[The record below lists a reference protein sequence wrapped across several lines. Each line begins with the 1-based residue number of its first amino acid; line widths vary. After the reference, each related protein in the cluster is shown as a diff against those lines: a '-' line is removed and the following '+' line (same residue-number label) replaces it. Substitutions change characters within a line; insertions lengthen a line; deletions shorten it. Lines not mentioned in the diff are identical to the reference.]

1 MFLVLPMCILVS
13 RERDVSKAITEKI
26 TGKVYLIVFCSSM
39 VILLSMGVR
48 QSFGLFQTP
57 ISEAFGIGIVAF
69 SLSLALQNLI
79 WGIAQPIVGALADKF
94 GSGRVI
100 AVAGAFQSLGLVWLA
115 YADQVWELHASA
127 GILIGITGAGTTW
140 AVLMSVI
147 ARNVPVSRRSFFF
160 GIASG
165 TGTGGQ
171 ILLAPFNQ
179 YTINTYGWQ
188 EALLILAVMLLLT
201 IPLAYILRGKNLDG
215 AKQHAETL
223 LQALDRARKHSG
235 YLFLAAGFFV
245 CGFHVM
251 FIMAHLPTYLQ
262 NQNMPDWLPGTA
274 ISVIG
279 ITNLLGTILA
289 GYLGDKYSK
298 KYLLSTIY
306 FLRSIVITAFILFP
320 ISSTSVLVFC
330 FCIGFLWLATVPLT
344 NALVGQI
351 FGIRYLATLSGIVF
365 CSHQM
370 GAFTSV
376 WMGGYLFDS
385 LGSYDLVWQIAI
397 ALGIL
402 AALLHLPINES
413 ATLPASATAT
423 TAAAAVK

>member
-1 MFLVLPMCILVS
+1 MVETIKENVSLKAILV
-13 RERDVSKAITEKI
+13 
-26 TGKVYLIVFCSSM
+26 VFCSSL
-39 VILLSMGVR
+39 VILLSMGTR

-57 ISEAFGIGIVAF
+57 ISETFGIGIVAF
-69 SLSLALQNLI
+69 SLSLAMQNLI
-79 WGIAQPIVGALADKF
+79 WGISQPVVGALADKF

-100 AVAGAFQSLGLVWLA
+100 AIAGALQSLGLVWLA
-115 YADQVWELHASA
+115 YADQIWELHASA
-127 GILIGITGAGTTW
+127 GILIGITGSGTTW

-147 ARNVPVSRRSFFF
+147 ARNVPANRRSLFF

-179 YTINTYGWQ
+179 FTINTYGWQ
-188 EALLILAVMLLLT
+188 DALSILAVMLLLI
-201 IPLAYILRGKNLDG
+201 IPLAYFLRGKNSDESE
-215 AKQHAETL
+215 QYTETL
-223 LQALDRARKHSG
+223 PQALDRARKHSG
-235 YLFLAAGFFV
+235 YLFLTAGFFV

-262 NQNMPDWLPGTA
+262 TQNMPSWLPGAA
-274 ISVIG
+274 ISMIG
-279 ITNLLGTILA
+279 ITNLVGTIVA

-306 FLRSIVITAFILFP
+306 FLRAIVITVFIIIP
-320 ISSTSVLVFC
+320 ISPASVLIFC

-344 NALVGQI
+344 NALVGQL
-351 FGIRYLATLSGIVF
+351 FGVRYLATLAGIVF
-365 CSHQM
+365 CSHQV
-370 GAFTSV
+370 GAFASV
-376 WMGGYLFDS
+376 WLGGYLFD
-385 LGSYDLVWQIAI
+385 LFGSYDLIWQMAI

-413 ATLPASATAT
+413 STLPASATVA
-423 TAAAAVK
+423 K

>member
-1 MFLVLPMCILVS
+1 VS
-13 RERDVSKAITEKI
+13 EVAKEKI
-26 TGKVYLIVFCSSM
+26 TAKVILIVFCASM
-39 VILLSMGVR
+39 VILFSMGTR
-48 QSFGLFQTP
+48 QSFGLFQTS
-57 ISEAFGIGIVAF
+57 ISETFGIGIAVF

-79 WGIAQPIVGALADKF
+79 WGISQPVVGALADKF

-100 AVAGAFQSLGLVWLA
+100 AIAGALQSLGLVWLA

-127 GILIGITGAGTTW
+127 GILIGVTGAGTTW

-147 ARNVPVSRRSFFF
+147 ARNVPANRRSLFF

-179 YTINTYGWQ
+179 FTINTYGWQ
-188 EALLILAVMLLLT
+188 DALMILAVMLLLT
-201 IPLAYILRGKNLDG
+201 VPLAYILRGKNSDD
-215 AKQHAETL
+215 AKLYAETL

-262 NQNMPDWLPGTA
+262 NQNMPDWLPGAA
-274 ISVIG
+274 ISMIG
-279 ITNLLGTILA
+279 ITNLFGTILA

-306 FLRSIVITAFILFP
+306 FLRSIVIGAFIIIP
-320 ISSTSVLVFC
+320 ISSISVLIFC

-365 CSHQM
+365 CSHQL
-370 GAFTSV
+370 GAFMSV

-385 LGSYDLVWQIAI
+385 LGSYDLIWQIAI
-397 ALGIL
+397 GLGIV

-413 ATLPASATAT
+413 ETLPASATA
-423 TAAAAVK
+423 VK

>member
-1 MFLVLPMCILVS
+1 MAETIKENISWKAILV
-13 RERDVSKAITEKI
+13 
-26 TGKVYLIVFCSSM
+26 VFCSSL
-39 VILLSMGVR
+39 VILLSMGTR

-57 ISEAFGIGIVAF
+57 ISETFGIGIVAF
-69 SLSLALQNLI
+69 SLSLAMQNLI
-79 WGIAQPIVGALADKF
+79 WGISQPVVGALADKF

-100 AVAGAFQSLGLVWLA
+100 AIAGALQSLGLVWLA
-115 YADQVWELHASA
+115 YADQIWELHASA
-127 GILIGITGAGTTW
+127 GILIGITGSGTTW

-147 ARNVPVSRRSFFF
+147 ARNVPANRRSLFF

-179 YTINTYGWQ
+179 FTINTYGWQ
-188 EALLILAVMLLLT
+188 DALSILAVMLLLI
-201 IPLAYILRGKNLDG
+201 IPLAYFLRGKNSDESE
-215 AKQHAETL
+215 QYTETL
-223 LQALDRARKHSG
+223 PQALDRARKHSG
-235 YLFLAAGFFV
+235 YLFLTAGFFV

-262 NQNMPDWLPGTA
+262 TQNMPSWLPGAA
-274 ISVIG
+274 ISMIG
-279 ITNLLGTILA
+279 ITNLVGTIVA

-306 FLRSIVITAFILFP
+306 FLRAIVITVFIIIP
-320 ISSTSVLVFC
+320 ISPASVLIFC

-344 NALVGQI
+344 NALVGQL
-351 FGIRYLATLSGIVF
+351 FGVRYLATLAGIVF
-365 CSHQM
+365 CSHQV
-370 GAFTSV
+370 GAFASV
-376 WMGGYLFDS
+376 WLGGYLFD
-385 LGSYDLVWQIAI
+385 LFGSYDLIWQMAI

-413 ATLPASATAT
+413 STLPASATVA
-423 TAAAAVK
+423 K

>member
-1 MFLVLPMCILVS
+1 MS
-13 RERDVSKAITEKI
+13 EATKDKI
-26 TGKVYLIVFCSSM
+26 TWRVLFIVFCSSM
-39 VILLSMGVR
+39 VILLSMGTR

-79 WGIAQPIVGALADKF
+79 WGISQPIIGAIADKF

-115 YADQVWELHASA
+115 YADQIWELHASA

-147 ARNVPVSRRSFFF
+147 ARNVPPNRRSLFF

-171 ILLAPFNQ
+171 ILLAPLNQ
-179 YTINTYGWQ
+179 FTINTYGWQ

-201 IPLAYILRGKNLDG
+201 IPLAYILRGKNSDV
-215 AKQHAETL
+215 AKEHAETL
-223 LQALDRARKHSG
+223 RQALNRARKHSG
-235 YLFLAAGFFV
+235 YLLLSTGFFV

-262 NQNMPDWLPGTA
+262 NQNMPDWLPGVA
-274 ISVIG
+274 ISMIG

-298 KYLLSTIY
+298 KYLLSAIY
-306 FLRSIVITAFILFP
+306 FLRALVITVFIIVPLT
-320 ISSTSVLVFC
+320 STSVLVFC
-330 FCIGFLWLATVPLT
+330 FFIGFLWLATVPLT

-365 CSHQM
+365 CAHQI

-376 WMGGYLFDS
+376 WMGGYLFDT

-402 AALLHLPINES
+402 AALIHLPINES
-413 ATLPASATAT
+413 ETLPASATA
-423 TAAAAVK
+423 AK

>member
-1 MFLVLPMCILVS
+1 M
-13 RERDVSKAITEKI
+13 
-26 TGKVYLIVFCSSM
+26 
-39 VILLSMGVR
+39 
-48 QSFGLFQTP
+48 
-57 ISEAFGIGIVAF
+57 
-69 SLSLALQNLI
+69 
-79 WGIAQPIVGALADKF
+79 
-94 GSGRVI
+94 
-100 AVAGAFQSLGLVWLA
+100 
-115 YADQVWELHASA
+115 
-127 GILIGITGAGTTW
+127 
-140 AVLMSVI
+140 
-147 ARNVPVSRRSFFF
+147 FF

-179 YTINTYGWQ
+179 FTINTYGWQ
-188 EALLILAVMLLLT
+188 DALLILAVMLLIT
-201 IPLAYILRGKNLDG
+201 VPCAYILRGKSSDAL
-215 AKQHAETL
+215 KEHAETL
-223 LQALDRARKHSG
+223 RQSLVRARKHSG
-235 YLFLAAGFFV
+235 YLLLSAGFFV

-262 NQNMPDWLPGTA
+262 NQNMPDWLPGAA
-274 ISVIG
+274 ISMIG
-279 ITNLLGTILA
+279 ITNLVGTILA

-306 FLRSIVITAFILFP
+306 FLRSIVITVFILFP

-344 NALVGQI
+344 YALVGQI

-365 CSHQM
+365 CSHQF

-376 WMGGYLFDS
+376 WMGGYLYDL

-413 ATLPASATAT
+413 ATLPDS
-423 TAAAAVK
+423 AAVVK

>member
-1 MFLVLPMCILVS
+1 MS
-13 RERDVSKAITEKI
+13 EATKDKI
-26 TGKVYLIVFCSSM
+26 TWRVLFIVFCSSM
-39 VILLSMGVR
+39 VILLSMGTR

-79 WGIAQPIVGALADKF
+79 WGISQPIIGAIADKF

-115 YADQVWELHASA
+115 YADQIWELHASA

-147 ARNVPVSRRSFFF
+147 ARNVPPNRRSLFF

-171 ILLAPFNQ
+171 ILLAPLNQ
-179 YTINTYGWQ
+179 FTINTYGWQ

-201 IPLAYILRGKNLDG
+201 IPLAYILRGKNSDV
-215 AKQHAETL
+215 AKEHAETL
-223 LQALDRARKHSG
+223 RQALNRARKHSG
-235 YLFLAAGFFV
+235 YLLLSTGFFV

-262 NQNMPDWLPGTA
+262 NQNMPDWLPGVA
-274 ISVIG
+274 ISMIG

-298 KYLLSTIY
+298 KYLLSAIY
-306 FLRSIVITAFILFP
+306 FLRALVITVFIIVPLT
-320 ISSTSVLVFC
+320 STSVLVFC
-330 FCIGFLWLATVPLT
+330 FFIGFLWLATVPLT

-365 CSHQM
+365 CAHQL
-370 GAFTSV
+370 GAFSSV
-376 WMGGYLFDS
+376 WMGGYLFDT

-402 AALLHLPINES
+402 AALIHLPINES
-413 ATLPASATAT
+413 ETLPASATA
-423 TAAAAVK
+423 AK

>member
-1 MFLVLPMCILVS
+1 MSEATP
-13 RERDVSKAITEKI
+13 KKI
-26 TGKVYLIVFCSSM
+26 TGKLILITFCASM
-39 VILLSMGVR
+39 VILLSMGTR

-57 ISEAFGIGIVAF
+57 ISNSFGIGIAAF

-79 WGIAQPIVGALADKF
+79 WGISQPLIGAIADKF

-100 AVAGAFQSLGLVWLA
+100 AVAGLFQSLGLVWLA
-115 YADQVWELHASA
+115 YADQIWELHASA
-127 GILIGITGAGTTW
+127 GVLIGITGAGTTW

-147 ARNVPVSRRSFFF
+147 ARNVPDHRRSLFF

-179 YTINTYGWQ
+179 FTINTYGWQ

-201 IPLAYILRGKNLDG
+201 LPLAYILRGKNSEVS
-215 AKQHAETL
+215 KEHAETL
-223 LQALDRARKHSG
+223 RQILNRASKHSG
-235 YLFLAAGFFV
+235 YLLLSAGFFV

-262 NQNMPDWLPGTA
+262 TQNMPDWLPGAA

-279 ITNLLGTILA
+279 ITNLVGTIFA

-306 FLRSIVITAFILFP
+306 FLRAVVIAVFILLP
-320 ISSTSVLVFC
+320 ISTTTVLVFC
-330 FCIGFLWLATVPLT
+330 FFIGFLWLATVPLT

-365 CSHQM
+365 CSHQL
-370 GAFTSV
+370 GAFASV
-376 WMGGYLFDS
+376 WVGGYLFDL

-397 ALGIL
+397 ALGIV
-402 AALLHLPINES
+402 AALIHLPINEEK
-413 ATLPASATAT
+413 TLPVSATA
-423 TAAAAVK
+423 AK

>member
-1 MFLVLPMCILVS
+1 MEVIK
-13 RERDVSKAITEKI
+13 ERI
-26 TGKVYLIVFCSSM
+26 TGKVILIVTICSL
-39 VILLSMGVR
+39 VLLFSMGTR

-57 ISEAFGIGIVAF
+57 ISEAFGVGIAAF
-69 SLSLALQNLI
+69 SLSLAVQNLM
-79 WGIAQPIVGALADKF
+79 WGISQPIVGALADKF

-100 AVAGAFQSLGLVWLA
+100 AIAGFFQSLGLVWLA

-147 ARNVPVSRRSFFF
+147 ARNVPASRRSMFF

-165 TGTGGQ
+165 IGTGGQ

-179 YTINTYGWQ
+179 FTINTYGWQ
-188 EALLILAVMLLLT
+188 DALLILAVMLLIT
-201 IPLAYILRGKNLDG
+201 IPCAYILKGKNSDTV
-215 AKQHAETL
+215 KEHAETL
-223 LQALDRARKHSG
+223 RQALVRARKHSG
-235 YLFLAAGFFV
+235 YLLLSAGFFV

-262 NQNMPDWLPGTA
+262 NQNMPDWLPGAA

-320 ISSTSVLVFC
+320 ISTTSVLVFC

-344 NALVGQI
+344 QALVGQI

-365 CSHQM
+365 CSHQF

-397 ALGIL
+397 ALGVL

-413 ATLPASATAT
+413 ATLPD
-423 TAAAAVK
+423 AVTVVK

>member
-1 MFLVLPMCILVS
+1 MS
-13 RERDVSKAITEKI
+13 EATKDKI
-26 TGKVYLIVFCSSM
+26 TWRVLFIVFCSSM
-39 VILLSMGVR
+39 VILLSMGTR

-57 ISEAFGIGIVAF
+57 ISETFGIGIVAF

-79 WGIAQPIVGALADKF
+79 WGISQPMIGAIADKF

-115 YADQVWELHASA
+115 YADQIWELHASA

-147 ARNVPVSRRSFFF
+147 ARNVPPNRRSLFF

-171 ILLAPFNQ
+171 ILLAPLNQ
-179 YTINTYGWQ
+179 FTINTYGWQ

-201 IPLAYILRGKNLDG
+201 IPLAYILRGKNSDVV
-215 AKQHAETL
+215 KEHAETL
-223 LQALDRARKHSG
+223 RQALNRARKHSG
-235 YLFLAAGFFV
+235 YLLLSTGFFV

-262 NQNMPDWLPGTA
+262 NQNMPDWLPGVA
-274 ISVIG
+274 ISMIG

-298 KYLLSTIY
+298 KYLLSAIY
-306 FLRSIVITAFILFP
+306 FLRALVITVFIIVPLT
-320 ISSTSVLVFC
+320 STSVLVFC
-330 FCIGFLWLATVPLT
+330 FFIGFLWLATVPLT

-365 CSHQM
+365 CAHQL
-370 GAFTSV
+370 GAFASV
-376 WMGGYLFDS
+376 WMGGYLFDT

-402 AALLHLPINES
+402 AALIHLPINES
-413 ATLPASATAT
+413 ETLPASV
-423 TAAAAVK
+423 TAAK

>member
-1 MFLVLPMCILVS
+1 MEVIK
-13 RERDVSKAITEKI
+13 ERI
-26 TGKVYLIVFCSSM
+26 TGKVILIVTICSL
-39 VILLSMGVR
+39 VLLFSMGTR

-57 ISEAFGIGIVAF
+57 ISEAFGVGIAAF
-69 SLSLALQNLI
+69 SLSLAVQNLM
-79 WGIAQPIVGALADKF
+79 WGISQPIVGALADKF

-100 AVAGAFQSLGLVWLA
+100 AIAGFFQSLGLVWLA

-147 ARNVPVSRRSFFF
+147 ARNVPASRRSMFF

-165 TGTGGQ
+165 IGTGGQ

-179 YTINTYGWQ
+179 FTINTYGWQ
-188 EALLILAVMLLLT
+188 DALLILAVMLLIT
-201 IPLAYILRGKNLDG
+201 IPCAYILRGKNSDTV
-215 AKQHAETL
+215 KEHAETL
-223 LQALDRARKHSG
+223 RQALVRARKHSG
-235 YLFLAAGFFV
+235 YLLLSAGFFV

-262 NQNMPDWLPGTA
+262 NQNMPDWLPGAA

-320 ISSTSVLVFC
+320 ISTTSVLVFC

-344 NALVGQI
+344 QALVGQI

-365 CSHQM
+365 CSHQF

-397 ALGIL
+397 ALGVL

-413 ATLPASATAT
+413 ATLPD
-423 TAAAAVK
+423 AVTVVK

>member
-1 MFLVLPMCILVS
+1 MS
-13 RERDVSKAITEKI
+13 EATKDKI
-26 TGKVYLIVFCSSM
+26 TWRVLFIVFCSSM
-39 VILLSMGVR
+39 VILLSMGTR

-79 WGIAQPIVGALADKF
+79 WGISQPIIGAIADKF

-115 YADQVWELHASA
+115 YADQIWELHASA

-147 ARNVPVSRRSFFF
+147 ARNVPPNRRSLFF

-171 ILLAPFNQ
+171 ILLAPLNQ
-179 YTINTYGWQ
+179 FTINTYGWQ
-188 EALLILAVMLLLT
+188 EALLILAVMLMLT
-201 IPLAYILRGKNLDG
+201 IPLAYILRGKNSDVV
-215 AKQHAETL
+215 KEHAETL
-223 LQALDRARKHSG
+223 RQALNRARKHSG
-235 YLFLAAGFFV
+235 YLLLSTGFFV

-262 NQNMPDWLPGTA
+262 NQNMPDWLPGVA
-274 ISVIG
+274 ISMIG

-298 KYLLSTIY
+298 KYLLSAIN
-306 FLRSIVITAFILFP
+306 FLRALVITVFIIVPLT
-320 ISSTSVLVFC
+320 STSVLVFC
-330 FCIGFLWLATVPLT
+330 FFIGFLWLATVPLT

-365 CSHQM
+365 CAHQL

-376 WMGGYLFDS
+376 WMGGYLFDT

-402 AALLHLPINES
+402 AALIHLPINES
-413 ATLPASATAT
+413 ETLPASV
-423 TAAAAVK
+423 TAAK

>member
-1 MFLVLPMCILVS
+1 MSEVTP
-13 RERDVSKAITEKI
+13 KKI
-26 TGKVYLIVFCSSM
+26 TGKLILITFCASM
-39 VILLSMGVR
+39 VILLSMGTR

-57 ISEAFGIGIVAF
+57 ISETFGVGIAVF

-79 WGIAQPIVGALADKF
+79 WGISQPLIGAIADKF

-100 AVAGAFQSLGLVWLA
+100 AVAGLFQSLGLVWLA
-115 YADQVWELHASA
+115 YADQIWELHASA

-147 ARNVPVSRRSFFF
+147 ARNVPDHRRSLFF

-179 YTINTYGWQ
+179 FTINNYGWQ

-201 IPLAYILRGKNLDG
+201 LPLAYILRGKNSEVS
-215 AKQHAETL
+215 KEHAETL
-223 LQALDRARKHSG
+223 RQILDRASKHSG
-235 YLFLAAGFFV
+235 YLLLSAGFFV

-262 NQNMPDWLPGTA
+262 TQNMPDWLPGAA

-279 ITNLLGTILA
+279 ITNLVGTIFA

-306 FLRSIVITAFILFP
+306 FLRAVVIAVFILLP
-320 ISSTSVLVFC
+320 ISATTVLVFC
-330 FCIGFLWLATVPLT
+330 FFIGFLWLATVPLT

-365 CSHQM
+365 CSHQL
-370 GAFTSV
+370 GAFASV
-376 WMGGYLFDS
+376 WVGGYLFDL

-397 ALGIL
+397 ALGIV
-402 AALLHLPINES
+402 AALIHLPINEEK
-413 ATLPASATAT
+413 TLPVSAT
-423 TAAAAVK
+423 TAK

>member
-1 MFLVLPMCILVS
+1 MS
-13 RERDVSKAITEKI
+13 EATKDKI
-26 TGKVYLIVFCSSM
+26 TWRVLFIVFCSSM
-39 VILLSMGVR
+39 VILLSMGTR

-79 WGIAQPIVGALADKF
+79 WGISQPIIGAIADKF

-115 YADQVWELHASA
+115 YADQIWELHASA

-147 ARNVPVSRRSFFF
+147 ARNVPPNRRSLFF

-171 ILLAPFNQ
+171 ILLAPLNQ
-179 YTINTYGWQ
+179 FTINTYGWQ

-201 IPLAYILRGKNLDG
+201 IPLAFILRGKNSDVV
-215 AKQHAETL
+215 KEHAETL
-223 LQALDRARKHSG
+223 RQALNRARKHSG
-235 YLFLAAGFFV
+235 YLLLSTGFFV

-262 NQNMPDWLPGTA
+262 NQNMPDWLPGVA
-274 ISVIG
+274 ISMIG

-298 KYLLSTIY
+298 KYLLSAIY
-306 FLRSIVITAFILFP
+306 FLRALVITVFIIVPLT
-320 ISSTSVLVFC
+320 STSVLVFC
-330 FCIGFLWLATVPLT
+330 FFIGFLWLATVPLT

-365 CSHQM
+365 CAHQL
-370 GAFTSV
+370 GAFASV
-376 WMGGYLFDS
+376 WMGGYLFDT

-402 AALLHLPINES
+402 AALIHLPINES
-413 ATLPASATAT
+413 ETLPASV
-423 TAAAAVK
+423 TAAK

>member
-1 MFLVLPMCILVS
+1 MEVIKERITWKVILIVTICSLVLM
-13 RERDVSKAITEKI
+13 
-26 TGKVYLIVFCSSM
+26 F
-39 VILLSMGVR
+39 SMGTR

-57 ISEAFGIGIVAF
+57 ISEAFGVGIAAF
-69 SLSLALQNLI
+69 SLSLAVQNLM
-79 WGIAQPIVGALADKF
+79 WGISQPIVGALADKF

-100 AVAGAFQSLGLVWLA
+100 AIAGFFQSLGLVWLA

-147 ARNVPVSRRSFFF
+147 ARNVPASRRSMFF

-165 TGTGGQ
+165 IGTGGQ

-179 YTINTYGWQ
+179 FTINTYGWQ
-188 EALLILAVMLLLT
+188 DALLILAVMLLIT
-201 IPLAYILRGKNLDG
+201 IPCAYILRGKNSDTV
-215 AKQHAETL
+215 KEHAETL
-223 LQALDRARKHSG
+223 RQALVRARKHSG
-235 YLFLAAGFFV
+235 YLLLSAGFFV

-262 NQNMPDWLPGTA
+262 NQNMPDWLPGAA

-320 ISSTSVLVFC
+320 ISTTSVLIFC

-344 NALVGQI
+344 QALVGQI

-365 CSHQM
+365 CSHQF

-397 ALGIL
+397 ALGVL

-413 ATLPASATAT
+413 ATLPD
-423 TAAAAVK
+423 AVTVVE

>member
-1 MFLVLPMCILVS
+1 LEESNLVEVIK
-13 RERDVSKAITEKI
+13 ERI
-26 TGKVYLIVFCSSM
+26 TGKVILIVTICSL
-39 VILLSMGVR
+39 VLLFSMGTR

-57 ISEAFGIGIVAF
+57 ISEAFGVGIAAF
-69 SLSLALQNLI
+69 SLSLAVQNLM
-79 WGIAQPIVGALADKF
+79 WGISQPIVGALADKF

-100 AVAGAFQSLGLVWLA
+100 AIAGFFQSLGLVWLA

-147 ARNVPVSRRSFFF
+147 ARNVPASRRSMFF
-160 GIASG
+160 GVASG
-165 TGTGGQ
+165 IGTGGQ

-179 YTINTYGWQ
+179 FTINTYGWQ
-188 EALLILAVMLLLT
+188 DALLILAVMLLIT
-201 IPLAYILRGKNLDG
+201 IPCAYILRGKNSDTV
-215 AKQHAETL
+215 KEHAETL
-223 LQALDRARKHSG
+223 RQALVRARKHSG
-235 YLFLAAGFFV
+235 YLLLSAGFFV

-262 NQNMPDWLPGTA
+262 NQNMPDWLPGAA

-320 ISSTSVLVFC
+320 ISTTSVLVFC

-344 NALVGQI
+344 QALVGQI

-365 CSHQM
+365 CSHQF

-397 ALGIL
+397 ALGVL

-413 ATLPASATAT
+413 ATLPD
-423 TAAAAVK
+423 AVTVVK

>member
-1 MFLVLPMCILVS
+1 MAEAIKEKISGKAILIVIICSLVL
-13 RERDVSKAITEKI
+13 
-26 TGKVYLIVFCSSM
+26 
-39 VILLSMGVR
+39 LLSMGTR

-57 ISEAFGIGIVAF
+57 ISGAFGTGIAVF
-69 SLSLALQNLI
+69 SLSLAVQNLM
-79 WGIAQPIVGALADKF
+79 WGISQPIVGALADKF

-100 AVAGAFQSLGLVWLA
+100 AIAGAFQSLGLVWLA

-127 GILIGITGAGTTW
+127 GMLIGVTGAGTTW

-147 ARNVPVSRRSFFF
+147 ARNVPASRRSMFF

-179 YTINTYGWQ
+179 FTINTYGWQ
-188 EALLILAVMLLLT
+188 DALLILAVMLLIT
-201 IPLAYILRGKNLDG
+201 VPCAYILRGKSSDAL
-215 AKQHAETL
+215 KEHAETL
-223 LQALDRARKHSG
+223 RQSLVRARKHSG
-235 YLFLAAGFFV
+235 YLLLSAGFFV

-262 NQNMPDWLPGTA
+262 NQNMPDWLPGAA
-274 ISVIG
+274 ISMIG
-279 ITNLLGTILA
+279 ITNLVGTILA

-306 FLRSIVITAFILFP
+306 FLRSIVITVFILFP

-344 NALVGQI
+344 YALVGQI

-365 CSHQM
+365 CSHQF

-376 WMGGYLFDS
+376 WMGGYLYDL

-413 ATLPASATAT
+413 ATLPDS
-423 TAAAAVK
+423 AAVVK

>member
-1 MFLVLPMCILVS
+1 MAQ
-13 RERDVSKAITEKI
+13 AIKNKI
-26 TGKVYLIVFCSSM
+26 TVRLLLIVFCASL
-39 VILLSMGVR
+39 VILLSMGTR

-57 ISEAFGIGIVAF
+57 ISGAFGIGIATF

-79 WGIAQPIVGALADKF
+79 WGISQPIIGAVADKF

-147 ARNVPVSRRSFFF
+147 ARNVPANRRSLFF

-171 ILLAPFNQ
+171 ILLAPLNQ
-179 YTINTYGWQ
+179 FTINSYGWQ

-201 IPLAYILRGKNLDG
+201 IPLAYVLRGKNSDVVNE
-215 AKQHAETL
+215 HSETL
-223 LQALDRARKHSG
+223 RQALDRARKHSG
-235 YLFLAAGFFV
+235 YLLLSAGFFV

-262 NQNMPDWLPGTA
+262 NQNMPDWLPGAA
-274 ISVIG
+274 ISMIG

-306 FLRSIVITAFILFP
+306 FLRAVVILAFILFP
-320 ISSTSVLVFC
+320 LSSTSVLIFC
-330 FCIGFLWLATVPLT
+330 FLIGFLWLATVPLT

-365 CSHQM
+365 CAHQL

-376 WMGGYLFDS
+376 WMGGYLFDT
-385 LGSYDLVWQIAI
+385 LGSYDLIWYIAI
-397 ALGIL
+397 ALGIF
-402 AALLHLPINES
+402 AAIIHLPINES
-413 ATLPASATAT
+413 ETLPASATVA
-423 TAAAAVK
+423 K

>member
-1 MFLVLPMCILVS
+1 MSEVTP
-13 RERDVSKAITEKI
+13 KKI
-26 TGKVYLIVFCSSM
+26 TGKLILITFCASM
-39 VILLSMGVR
+39 VILLSMGTR

-57 ISEAFGIGIVAF
+57 ISNSFGIGIAAF

-79 WGIAQPIVGALADKF
+79 WGISQPLIGAIADKF

-100 AVAGAFQSLGLVWLA
+100 AVAGLFQSLGLVWLA
-115 YADQVWELHASA
+115 YADQIWELHASA
-127 GILIGITGAGTTW
+127 GVLIGITGAGTTW

-147 ARNVPVSRRSFFF
+147 ARNVPDHRRSLFF

-179 YTINTYGWQ
+179 FTINTYGWQ

-201 IPLAYILRGKNLDG
+201 LPLAYILRGKNSEVS
-215 AKQHAETL
+215 KEHAETL
-223 LQALDRARKHSG
+223 RQILNRASKHSG
-235 YLFLAAGFFV
+235 YLLLSAGFFV

-262 NQNMPDWLPGTA
+262 TQNMPDWLPGAA

-279 ITNLLGTILA
+279 ITNLVGTIFA

-306 FLRSIVITAFILFP
+306 FLRAVVIAVFILLP
-320 ISSTSVLVFC
+320 ISTTTVLVFC
-330 FCIGFLWLATVPLT
+330 FFIGFLWLATVPLT

-365 CSHQM
+365 CSHQL
-370 GAFTSV
+370 GAFASV
-376 WMGGYLFDS
+376 WVGGYLFDL

-397 ALGIL
+397 ALGIV
-402 AALLHLPINES
+402 AALIHLPINEEK
-413 ATLPASATAT
+413 TLPVSATA
-423 TAAAAVK
+423 AK

>member
-1 MFLVLPMCILVS
+1 MAQ
-13 RERDVSKAITEKI
+13 AIKD
-26 TGKVYLIVFCSSM
+26 KVTVRLLLIVFCASM
-39 VILLSMGVR
+39 VILLSMGTR

-57 ISEAFGIGIVAF
+57 ISEAFGIGIAAF

-79 WGIAQPIVGALADKF
+79 WGISQPIIGAVADKF

-147 ARNVPVSRRSFFF
+147 ARNVPANRRSLFF

-171 ILLAPFNQ
+171 ILLAPLNQ
-179 YTINTYGWQ
+179 FTINSYGWQ

-201 IPLAYILRGKNLDG
+201 IPLAYVLRGKNSDVVNE
-215 AKQHAETL
+215 HSETL
-223 LQALDRARKHSG
+223 RQALDRARKHSG
-235 YLFLAAGFFV
+235 YLLLSAGFFV

-262 NQNMPDWLPGTA
+262 NQNMPDWLPGAA
-274 ISVIG
+274 ISMIG

-306 FLRSIVITAFILFP
+306 FLRAVVILAFILFP
-320 ISSTSVLVFC
+320 LSSTSVLIFC
-330 FCIGFLWLATVPLT
+330 FLIGFLWLATVPLT

-365 CSHQM
+365 CAHQL

-376 WMGGYLFDS
+376 WMGGYLFDT
-385 LGSYDLVWQIAI
+385 LGSYDLIWYIAI
-397 ALGIL
+397 ALGIF
-402 AALLHLPINES
+402 AAIIHLPINES
-413 ATLPASATAT
+413 ETLPASATVA
-423 TAAAAVK
+423 K

>member
-1 MFLVLPMCILVS
+1 MAQ
-13 RERDVSKAITEKI
+13 AIKDKV
-26 TGKVYLIVFCSSM
+26 TGRLLLIVFCASM
-39 VILLSMGVR
+39 VILLSMGTR

-57 ISEAFGIGIVAF
+57 ISEAFGIGIAAF

-79 WGIAQPIVGALADKF
+79 WGISQPIIGAVADKF

-147 ARNVPVSRRSFFF
+147 ARNVPANRRSLFF

-171 ILLAPFNQ
+171 ILLAPLNQ
-179 YTINTYGWQ
+179 FTINSYGWQ

-201 IPLAYILRGKNLDG
+201 IPLAYVLRGKNSDVVNE
-215 AKQHAETL
+215 HSETL
-223 LQALDRARKHSG
+223 RQALDRARKHSG
-235 YLFLAAGFFV
+235 YLLLSAGFFV

-262 NQNMPDWLPGTA
+262 NQNMPDWLPGAA
-274 ISVIG
+274 ISMIG

-306 FLRSIVITAFILFP
+306 FLRAVVILAFILFP
-320 ISSTSVLVFC
+320 LSSTSVLIFC
-330 FCIGFLWLATVPLT
+330 FLIGFLWLATVPLT

-365 CSHQM
+365 CAHQL

-376 WMGGYLFDS
+376 WMGGYLFDT
-385 LGSYDLVWQIAI
+385 LGSYDLIWYIAI
-397 ALGIL
+397 ALGIF
-402 AALLHLPINES
+402 AAIIHLPINES
-413 ATLPASATAT
+413 ETLPASAM
-423 TAAAAVK
+423 AAK

>member
-1 MFLVLPMCILVS
+1 MSEVTP
-13 RERDVSKAITEKI
+13 KKI
-26 TGKVYLIVFCSSM
+26 TGKLILITFCASM
-39 VILLSMGVR
+39 VILLSMGTR

-57 ISEAFGIGIVAF
+57 ISETFGVGIAAF

-79 WGIAQPIVGALADKF
+79 WGVSQPVIGAIADKF

-100 AVAGAFQSLGLVWLA
+100 AVAGLFQSLGLVWLA
-115 YADQVWELHASA
+115 YADQIWELHASA

-147 ARNVPVSRRSFFF
+147 ARNVPDDRRSLFF

-179 YTINTYGWQ
+179 FTINTYGWQ

-201 IPLAYILRGKNLDG
+201 LPLAYILRGKNSEVS
-215 AKQHAETL
+215 KEHAETL
-223 LQALDRARKHSG
+223 RQILDRASKHSG
-235 YLFLAAGFFV
+235 YLLLSAGFFV

-262 NQNMPDWLPGTA
+262 TQNMPDWLPGTA

-279 ITNLLGTILA
+279 ITNLVGTIFA

-306 FLRSIVITAFILFP
+306 FLRAVVIAVFIVLP
-320 ISSTSVLVFC
+320 MSTTTVLVFC
-330 FCIGFLWLATVPLT
+330 FFIGFLWLATVPLT

-365 CSHQM
+365 CSHQL
-370 GAFTSV
+370 GAFASV
-376 WMGGYLFDS
+376 WVGGYLFDL

-397 ALGIL
+397 ALGIV
-402 AALLHLPINES
+402 AALIHLPINEEK
-413 ATLPASATAT
+413 TLPVSATA
-423 TAAAAVK
+423 AK

>member
-1 MFLVLPMCILVS
+1 LEESNLVEVIK
-13 RERDVSKAITEKI
+13 ERI
-26 TGKVYLIVFCSSM
+26 TGKVILIVTICSL
-39 VILLSMGVR
+39 VLLFSMGTR

-57 ISEAFGIGIVAF
+57 ISEAFGVGIAAF
-69 SLSLALQNLI
+69 SLSLAVQNLM
-79 WGIAQPIVGALADKF
+79 WGISQPIVGALADKF

-100 AVAGAFQSLGLVWLA
+100 AIAGFFQSLGLVWLA
-115 YADQVWELHASA
+115 YADQIWELHASA

-147 ARNVPVSRRSFFF
+147 ARNVPASRRSMFF

-165 TGTGGQ
+165 IGTGGQ

-179 YTINTYGWQ
+179 FTINTYGWQ
-188 EALLILAVMLLLT
+188 DALLILAVMLLIT
-201 IPLAYILRGKNLDG
+201 IPCAYILRGKNSDTV
-215 AKQHAETL
+215 KEHAETL
-223 LQALDRARKHSG
+223 RQALVRARKHSG
-235 YLFLAAGFFV
+235 YLLLSAGFFV

-262 NQNMPDWLPGTA
+262 NQNMPDWLPGAA

-320 ISSTSVLVFC
+320 ISTTSVLVFC

-344 NALVGQI
+344 QALVGQI

-365 CSHQM
+365 CSHQF

-397 ALGIL
+397 ALGVL

-413 ATLPASATAT
+413 ATLPD
-423 TAAAAVK
+423 AVTVVK

>member
-1 MFLVLPMCILVS
+1 MEVIK
-13 RERDVSKAITEKI
+13 ERI
-26 TGKVYLIVFCSSM
+26 TGKVILIVTICSL
-39 VILLSMGVR
+39 VLLFSMGTR

-57 ISEAFGIGIVAF
+57 ISEAFGVGIAAF
-69 SLSLALQNLI
+69 SLSLAVQNLM
-79 WGIAQPIVGALADKF
+79 WGISQPIVGALADKF

-100 AVAGAFQSLGLVWLA
+100 AIAGFFQSLGLVWLA

-147 ARNVPVSRRSFFF
+147 ARNVPASRRSMFF

-165 TGTGGQ
+165 IGTGGQ

-179 YTINTYGWQ
+179 FTINTYGWQ
-188 EALLILAVMLLLT
+188 DALLILAVMLLIT
-201 IPLAYILRGKNLDG
+201 IPCAYILRGKNSDTV
-215 AKQHAETL
+215 KEHAETL
-223 LQALDRARKHSG
+223 RQALVRARKHSG
-235 YLFLAAGFFV
+235 YLLLSAGFFV

-262 NQNMPDWLPGTA
+262 NQNMPDWLPGAA

-320 ISSTSVLVFC
+320 ISTTSVLVFC

-344 NALVGQI
+344 QALVGQI

-365 CSHQM
+365 CSHQF

-397 ALGIL
+397 ALGVL

-413 ATLPASATAT
+413 ATLPDAMTV
-423 TAAAAVK
+423 VK

>member
-1 MFLVLPMCILVS
+1 MS
-13 RERDVSKAITEKI
+13 EATKDKI
-26 TGKVYLIVFCSSM
+26 TWRVLFIVFCSSM
-39 VILLSMGVR
+39 VILLSMGTR

-79 WGIAQPIVGALADKF
+79 WGISQPIIGAIADKF

-115 YADQVWELHASA
+115 YADQIWELHASA

-147 ARNVPVSRRSFFF
+147 ARNVPPNRRSLFF

-171 ILLAPFNQ
+171 ILLAPLNQ
-179 YTINTYGWQ
+179 FTINTYGWQ

-201 IPLAYILRGKNLDG
+201 IPLAYILRGKNSDV
-215 AKQHAETL
+215 AKEHAETL
-223 LQALDRARKHSG
+223 RQALNRARKHSG
-235 YLFLAAGFFV
+235 YLLLSTGFFV

-262 NQNMPDWLPGTA
+262 NQNMPDWLPGVA
-274 ISVIG
+274 ISMIG

-298 KYLLSTIY
+298 KYLLSAIY
-306 FLRSIVITAFILFP
+306 FLRALVITVFIIVPLT
-320 ISSTSVLVFC
+320 STSVLVFC
-330 FCIGFLWLATVPLT
+330 FFIGFLWLATVPLT

-365 CSHQM
+365 CAHQF

-376 WMGGYLFDS
+376 WMGGYLFDT

-402 AALLHLPINES
+402 AALIHLPINES
-413 ATLPASATAT
+413 ETLPASATA
-423 TAAAAVK
+423 AK

>member
-1 MFLVLPMCILVS
+1 MSEATP
-13 RERDVSKAITEKI
+13 KKI
-26 TGKVYLIVFCSSM
+26 TGKLILITFCASM
-39 VILLSMGVR
+39 VILLSMGTR

-57 ISEAFGIGIVAF
+57 ISNSFGIGIAAF

-79 WGIAQPIVGALADKF
+79 WGISQPLIGAIADKF

-100 AVAGAFQSLGLVWLA
+100 AVAGLFQSLGLVWLA
-115 YADQVWELHASA
+115 YADQIWELHASA

-147 ARNVPVSRRSFFF
+147 ARNVPDHRRSLFF

-179 YTINTYGWQ
+179 FTINTYGWQ

-201 IPLAYILRGKNLDG
+201 LPLAYILRGKNSEVS
-215 AKQHAETL
+215 KEHAETL
-223 LQALDRARKHSG
+223 RQILNRASKHSG
-235 YLFLAAGFFV
+235 YLLLSAGFFV

-262 NQNMPDWLPGTA
+262 TQNMPDWLPGAA

-279 ITNLLGTILA
+279 ITNLVGTIFA

-306 FLRSIVITAFILFP
+306 FLRAVVIAVFILLP
-320 ISSTSVLVFC
+320 ISTTTVLVFC
-330 FCIGFLWLATVPLT
+330 FFIGFLWLATVPLT

-365 CSHQM
+365 CSHQL
-370 GAFTSV
+370 GAFASV
-376 WMGGYLFDS
+376 WVGGYLFDL

-397 ALGIL
+397 ALGIV
-402 AALLHLPINES
+402 AALIHLPINEEK
-413 ATLPASATAT
+413 TLPVSATA
-423 TAAAAVK
+423 AK

>member
-1 MFLVLPMCILVS
+1 MAEAIKEKISGKVILIVIICSLVL
-13 RERDVSKAITEKI
+13 
-26 TGKVYLIVFCSSM
+26 
-39 VILLSMGVR
+39 LLSMGTR

-57 ISEAFGIGIVAF
+57 ISGAFGTGIAVF
-69 SLSLALQNLI
+69 SLSLAVQNLM
-79 WGIAQPIVGALADKF
+79 WGISQPIVGALADKF

-100 AVAGAFQSLGLVWLA
+100 AIAGAFQSLGLVWLA

-127 GILIGITGAGTTW
+127 GMLIGVTGAGTTW

-147 ARNVPVSRRSFFF
+147 ARNVPASRRSMFF

-179 YTINTYGWQ
+179 FTINTYGWQ
-188 EALLILAVMLLLT
+188 DALLILAVMLLIT
-201 IPLAYILRGKNLDG
+201 VPCAYILRGKSSDAL
-215 AKQHAETL
+215 KEHAETL
-223 LQALDRARKHSG
+223 RQSLVRARKHSG
-235 YLFLAAGFFV
+235 YLLLSAGFFV

-262 NQNMPDWLPGTA
+262 NQNMPDWLPGAA
-274 ISVIG
+274 ISMIG
-279 ITNLLGTILA
+279 ITNLVGTILA

-306 FLRSIVITAFILFP
+306 FLRSIVITVFILFP

-344 NALVGQI
+344 YALVGQI

-365 CSHQM
+365 CSHQF

-376 WMGGYLFDS
+376 WMGGYLYDL

-413 ATLPASATAT
+413 ATLPDS
-423 TAAAAVK
+423 AAVVK

>member
-1 MFLVLPMCILVS
+1 
-13 RERDVSKAITEKI
+13 
-26 TGKVYLIVFCSSM
+26 M
-39 VILLSMGVR
+39 VILLSMGTR

-57 ISEAFGIGIVAF
+57 ISNSFGIGIAAF

-79 WGIAQPIVGALADKF
+79 WGISQPLIGAIADKF

-100 AVAGAFQSLGLVWLA
+100 AVAGLFQSLGLVWLA
-115 YADQVWELHASA
+115 YADQIWELHASA

-147 ARNVPVSRRSFFF
+147 ARNVPDHRRSLFF

-179 YTINTYGWQ
+179 FTINTYGWQ

-201 IPLAYILRGKNLDG
+201 LPLAYILRGKNSEVS
-215 AKQHAETL
+215 KEHAETL
-223 LQALDRARKHSG
+223 RQILNRASKHSG
-235 YLFLAAGFFV
+235 YLLLSAGFFV

-262 NQNMPDWLPGTA
+262 TQNMPDWLPGAA

-279 ITNLLGTILA
+279 ITNLVGTIFA

-306 FLRSIVITAFILFP
+306 FLRAVVIAVFILLP
-320 ISSTSVLVFC
+320 ISTTTVLVFC
-330 FCIGFLWLATVPLT
+330 FFIGFLWLATVPLT

-365 CSHQM
+365 CSHQL
-370 GAFTSV
+370 GAFASV
-376 WMGGYLFDS
+376 WVGGYLFDL

-397 ALGIL
+397 ALGIV
-402 AALLHLPINES
+402 AALIHLPINEEK
-413 ATLPASATAT
+413 TLPVSATA
-423 TAAAAVK
+423 AK

>member
-1 MFLVLPMCILVS
+1 M
-13 RERDVSKAITEKI
+13 
-26 TGKVYLIVFCSSM
+26 
-39 VILLSMGVR
+39 
-48 QSFGLFQTP
+48 
-57 ISEAFGIGIVAF
+57 
-69 SLSLALQNLI
+69 
-79 WGIAQPIVGALADKF
+79 
-94 GSGRVI
+94 
-100 AVAGAFQSLGLVWLA
+100 
-115 YADQVWELHASA
+115 
-127 GILIGITGAGTTW
+127 
-140 AVLMSVI
+140 
-147 ARNVPVSRRSFFF
+147 
-160 GIASG
+160 
-165 TGTGGQ
+165 
-171 ILLAPFNQ
+171 
-179 YTINTYGWQ
+179 
-188 EALLILAVMLLLT
+188 LLIT
-201 IPLAYILRGKNLDG
+201 IPLAYILRGKSIDG

-223 LQALDRARKHSG
+223 QQALHRARKHSG
-235 YLFLAAGFFV
+235 YLFLVAGFFV

-262 NQNMPDWLPGTA
+262 NQNMPAWLPGAA

-279 ITNLLGTILA
+279 ITNLFGTILA

-351 FGIRYLATLSGIVF
+351 FGIKYLATLSGIVF
-365 CSHQM
+365 CSHQV
-370 GAFTSV
+370 GAFASV

-385 LGSYDLVWQIAI
+385 LGSYDLIWQIAI

-413 ATLPASATAT
+413 STLPASATA
-423 TAAAAVK
+423 AVK

>member
-1 MFLVLPMCILVS
+1 MEVIK
-13 RERDVSKAITEKI
+13 ERI
-26 TGKVYLIVFCSSM
+26 TGKVILIVTICSL
-39 VILLSMGVR
+39 VLLFSMGTR

-57 ISEAFGIGIVAF
+57 ISEAFGVGIAAF
-69 SLSLALQNLI
+69 SLSLAVQNLM
-79 WGIAQPIVGALADKF
+79 WGISQPIVGALADKF

-100 AVAGAFQSLGLVWLA
+100 AIAGFFQSLGLVWLA

-147 ARNVPVSRRSFFF
+147 ARNVPASRRSMFF

-165 TGTGGQ
+165 IGTGGQ

-179 YTINTYGWQ
+179 FTINTYGWQ
-188 EALLILAVMLLLT
+188 DALLILAVMLLIT
-201 IPLAYILRGKNLDG
+201 IPFAYILRGKNSDTV
-215 AKQHAETL
+215 KEHAETL
-223 LQALDRARKHSG
+223 RQALVRARKHSG
-235 YLFLAAGFFV
+235 YLLLSAGFFV

-262 NQNMPDWLPGTA
+262 NQNMPDWLPGAA
-274 ISVIG
+274 ISMIG

-320 ISSTSVLVFC
+320 ISTTSVLVFC

-344 NALVGQI
+344 QALVGQI

-365 CSHQM
+365 CSHQF

-397 ALGIL
+397 ALGVL

-413 ATLPASATAT
+413 ATLPD
-423 TAAAAVK
+423 AVTVVK

>member
-1 MFLVLPMCILVS
+1 LEESNLVEVIK
-13 RERDVSKAITEKI
+13 ERI
-26 TGKVYLIVFCSSM
+26 TGKVILIVTICSL
-39 VILLSMGVR
+39 VLLFSMGTR

-57 ISEAFGIGIVAF
+57 ISEAFGVGIAAF
-69 SLSLALQNLI
+69 SLSLAVQNLM
-79 WGIAQPIVGALADKF
+79 WGISQPIVGALADKF

-100 AVAGAFQSLGLVWLA
+100 AIAGFFQSLGLVWLA

-147 ARNVPVSRRSFFF
+147 ARNVPASRRSMFF

-165 TGTGGQ
+165 IGTGGQ

-179 YTINTYGWQ
+179 FTINTYGWQ
-188 EALLILAVMLLLT
+188 DALLILAVMLLIT
-201 IPLAYILRGKNLDG
+201 IPCAYILRGKNSDTV
-215 AKQHAETL
+215 KEHAETL
-223 LQALDRARKHSG
+223 RQALVRARKHSG
-235 YLFLAAGFFV
+235 YLLLSAGFFV

-262 NQNMPDWLPGTA
+262 NQNMPDWLPGAA

-320 ISSTSVLVFC
+320 LSTTSVLVFC

-344 NALVGQI
+344 QALVGQI

-365 CSHQM
+365 CSHQF

-397 ALGIL
+397 ALGVL

-413 ATLPASATAT
+413 ATLPD
-423 TAAAAVK
+423 AVTVVK